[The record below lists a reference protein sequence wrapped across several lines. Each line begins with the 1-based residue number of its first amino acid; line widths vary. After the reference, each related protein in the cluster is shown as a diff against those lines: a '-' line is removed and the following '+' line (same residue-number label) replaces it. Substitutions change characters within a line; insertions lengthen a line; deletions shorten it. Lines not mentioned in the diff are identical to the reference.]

1 MPHEFD
7 PCEAPIE
14 GEVDKWGFTI
24 KPTIS
29 DDELILMC
37 LRNAPC
43 GSDRKQALRL
53 IQIYENKGE
62 SYLNQWKHPRS
73 CLHNEDPWE
82 HWD

>member
-7 PCEAPIE
+7 YVEAPAE

-29 DDELILMC
+29 DTAAILIC

-43 GSDRKQALRL
+43 GTNKKQIERL
-53 IQIYENKGE
+53 IKDFENK
-62 SYLNQWKHPRS
+62 
-73 CLHNEDPWE
+73 
-82 HWD
+82 

>member
-24 KPTIS
+24 KPSIS
-29 DDELILMC
+29 DTAATLIC

-43 GSDRKQALRL
+43 GTDKKQIERL
-53 IQIYENKGE
+53 I
-62 SYLNQWKHPRS
+62 
-73 CLHNEDPWE
+73 NEFE
-82 HWD
+82 FKK